1 MANTFSSHSSGLE
14 SPGEHAFAVTPNDSA
29 DLAYV
34 TRGVYVGGTG
44 TLKVT
49 MLGGEDVTFTG
60 LAAGVIHP
68 IRAKRIWSTGTSAT
82 GVIGIY

>member
-1 MANTFSSHSSGLE
+1 MSDTYASHASGLE
-14 SPGEHAFAVTPNDSA
+14 SPGSHAFAVTPNNDA
-29 DLAYV
+29 DLAVV

-49 MLGGEDVTFTG
+49 MLGGEEVTFTG
-60 LAAGVIHP
+60 LAAGMIHP
-68 IRAKRIWSTGTSAT
+68 IRASRIWSTGTSAT

>member
-1 MANTFSSHSSGLE
+1 MSDSFASHQRGLE

-49 MLGGEDVTFTG
+49 MLGGEAVTFTG

-68 IRAKRIWSTGTSAT
+68 IRASRIWSTGTSAT
-82 GVIGIY
+82 TILGIY

>member
-14 SPGEHAFAVTPNDSA
+14 SPGEHAFAVTPSDSV
-29 DLAYV
+29 DLTYV
-34 TRGVYVGGTG
+34 TRGIYVGATG

-49 MLGGEDVTFTG
+49 MLGGEAVTFTG

-68 IRAKRIWSTGTSAT
+68 IRASRIWATGTSAT
-82 GVIGIY
+82 TILAIY